1 MVWTTDFYF
10 LTFLEFKTS
19 KVKAP
24 ADWVLSEE
32 FLPGL
37 QMATFLPCPHM
48 TIPWLALGEREL
60 MCLLLS
66 VYCLVAQLSSV
77 FCDPMD
83 VHQGALSMGFSRQE
97 HWSGLPFPSP
107 GDLPNPGIK
116 PTSPES
122 PALAG
127 RFFTCCAT
135 REALL
140 PVLTRALIPWR
151 ECHTHDLI
159 SPNYQKGVLPRWSS
173 GWEFI
178 PGWGIK
184 IPRTAN
190 PAHLNYWALVPK
202 KPCSATWQSQR
213 ITKRVH
219 APQWRPNT
227 AKINKPSYLLKVPPP
242 NTITLR
248 VRVPTYEFEGTYL
261 VRKPT
266 ICQII
271 FIPVC

>member
-1 MVWTTDFYF
+1 MSSHDH
-10 LTFLEFKTS
+10 S
-19 KVKAP
+19 
-24 ADWVLSEE
+24 
-32 FLPGL
+32 
-37 QMATFLPCPHM
+37 
-48 TIPWLALGEREL
+48 LACTWGKRAHV
-60 MCLLLS
+60 S
-66 VYCLVAQLSSV
+66 SSIYCLVAQLSSV

-107 GDLPNPGIK
+107 RGSSQPSDQTHI
-116 PTSPES
+116 SWIS
-122 PALAG
+122 CIG
-127 RFFTCCAT
+127 RQILYCCAT

-140 PVLTRALIPWR
+140 PVLTRALIPWW

-190 PAHLNYWALVPK
+190 PAHLNYWALVLK

-213 ITKRVH
+213 ITERVH

-248 VRVPTYEFEGTYL
+248 GRVPTYEFEGTYL